1 MHLFACEQVFT
12 YLDRW
17 CKTHKF
23 DGDGKK
29 VAPIYLIFVVDGRID
44 PYKKNRNYGHELK
57 RKKIDAL
64 RRKLKDNASALDAGD
79 LHR

>member
-1 MHLFACEQVFT
+1 MHLFGCEQVFT
-12 YLDRW
+12 FLDRW

-44 PYKKNRNYGHELK
+44 PCKQNRNYVHELK
-57 RKKIDAL
+57 KKKIAALSRQLKEKTSAIDA
-64 RRKLKDNASALDAGD
+64 KDLQ
-79 LHR
+79 R